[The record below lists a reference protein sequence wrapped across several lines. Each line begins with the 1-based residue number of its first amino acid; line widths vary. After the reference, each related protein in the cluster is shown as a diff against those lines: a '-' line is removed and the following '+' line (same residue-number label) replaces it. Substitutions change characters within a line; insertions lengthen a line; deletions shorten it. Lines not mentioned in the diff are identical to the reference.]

1 MTLLICPFCD
11 SGIAWNNC
19 ACKYAAI
26 AQRGGLIRARQLFF
40 TDGSPKQTTKPV
52 PEPAAADDPRTP
64 DPEATVPTRER
75 QGAKSDDGKG
85 LRGEAKAGASGGA
98 GNRRTTNRT
107 ARKRA
112 PRGGATDV
120 GPADRANGTGPSRKT
135 SSVRQ
140 TKPKNGVTSPGEQ
153 RAPSRKKGITVVG
166 SSRRGSVTVASP
178 ASRRARKPP
187 QPPTPEPMGADP
199 IRPLDTGG
207 VGGGAVDGPKERRSL
222 LAPKGQCGFC
232 DLRREA
238 DAARIHRHRGK
249 PKPT

>member
-19 ACKYAAI
+19 TCKYGVI

-40 TDGSPKQTTKPV
+40 TDGSPKQATKPV

-64 DPEATVPTRER
+64 DPEATVPTRKR
-75 QGAKSDDGKG
+75 HGAKSDDGKG

-153 RAPSRKKGITVVG
+153 RAPSRKRI
-166 SSRRGSVTVASP
+166 P
-178 ASRRARKPP
+178 ASDAP
-187 QPPTPEPMGADP
+187 ADP
-199 IRPLDTGG
+199 VVMPPKRLPRAATTTPTA
-207 VGGGAVDGPKERRSL
+207 GARRSL
-222 LAPKGQCGFC
+222 LAPKGECGFC

-249 PKPT
+249 AKPT